1 MLERLGF
8 GDHHYDD
15 DVVDYNPGSEEE
27 FDEDYEDEH
36 QERVEHRADHPA
48 DDAETGLDAQF
59 GRWARWAD
67 AGRDRSCRRTQ
78 DTIWHLCS
86 CGRKSSGTRTAVKVW
101 TGVASG
107 SAGEKQGP

>member
-8 GDHHYDD
+8 GDHYYDD

-59 GRWARWAD
+59 GRWGKV
-67 AGRDRSCRRTQ
+67 GRRRKGPFVPP
-78 DTIWHLCS
+78 DTRHHLAPVFV
-86 CGRKSSGTRTAVKVW
+86 RPKK
-101 TGVASG
+101 
-107 SAGEKQGP
+107 